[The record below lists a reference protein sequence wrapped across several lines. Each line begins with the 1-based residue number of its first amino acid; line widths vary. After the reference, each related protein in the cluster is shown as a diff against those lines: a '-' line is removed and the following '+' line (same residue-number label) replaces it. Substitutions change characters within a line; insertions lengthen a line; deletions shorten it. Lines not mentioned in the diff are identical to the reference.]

1 MSIDFLEYLRLQFP
15 WLVMPSTNPF
25 SQATPGIPKDPDEV
39 PPIIHIPGPP
49 GGIGQDVKGKQPEQP
64 NDQRTPQQKRED
76 EAMREKIERENE
88 KARKELQRMRER
100 VEREAEAQKRINRDP
115 ENLWGQTEAEKKK
128 SEVFRRLMNQKVVVV
143 PERPGTPQGGGVLK
157 AGASK
162 DDPGEKE
169 KRPSTHRW
177 REWSPEANA
186 ISEQLQN
193 IDDPERRRSI
203 LEDAVDPEKVEQGYL
218 WHVPLPHNIWDYMS
232 GGRMPA
238 GLHADKLSPE
248 ELQEKVDDP
257 DQKLSEIEMY
267 QYWEMMGRPGFDDPH
282 RLYEIDPFEVSELG
296 QDIPLR
302 KEFDP
307 DDFISDF
314 LDYKGRHY
322 IDPATRGENWRD
334 TSKRVEHLTEGAFL
348 TSRKK
353 ENPSLPYSP
362 YQAPPTS
369 KILELNELRDSQ
381 LKDYS
386 VARFF
391 EENAF
396 DRDPKT
402 GKPLDS
408 KEASG
413 MTDEAELFLRRI
425 ARGIADAGNVMTWKH
440 ITKDEEAAD
449 ALNQIWQAYQ
459 DAAANNFEWI
469 DENFDANYW
478 TSMSPSDK
486 VDLWIGGWLNNLEE
500 QVYGQGTEVEMWD
513 DERGEPAWGQD
524 RERESIVRYGKPPYD
539 TMGNI
544 SALDARWD
552 KLSEAIKDKL
562 ISLPDNELADWIRGL
577 VGSYA
582 DDPMAMAGEVE
593 WGENWVAGV
602 FKGAINR
609 EATDRLNDIIKRT
622 LPPPLS
628 GASGV
633 TEYTTTQFP
642 FSYTQ
647 EEMDKGLK
655 TATWR
660 KMSYPIAR
668 TAEVGQ
674 LFHYVTEDG
683 RHKMY
688 RITDVIEEKRWE
700 NVSKRWKEEGY
711 TSKEKLAEV
720 HRKIERMEGPHNKAR
735 WDKQS
740 DLFPEGK
747 GIWHDIGKTIVFEEA
762 TDLTDELTNLG
773 AKPKPKPQERFK
785 ALPSEESQPTDI
797 GSIPV
802 HLDEEGNVDLS
813 KAPSFKDLPP
823 ADQDPTTRVT
833 EGFTAVDTT
842 SGEIVDV
849 TPSKFI
855 LGDNTE
861 FGNLAQRRFNYRDM
875 PFFSVEHALRTW
887 ENGAF
892 NEKIYKHPLWAKPG
906 SKVQKKYYPNV
917 NEKPVSVGKLPDG
930 TQVTLPGNVNLM
942 YNLVFESMRQNPEVL
957 KRFLESSGKF
967 PAVEVPEGSF
977 WEKAFPAI
985 LEGVWKHLRE
995 VQPVVTVNVAG
1006 NREWSTPKHK
1016 EIMRKTIRAIKEVIE
1031 GKGYR
1036 MKVISGVQIGADQ
1049 MGLDIAKELGLEIGG
1064 WAPMEWI
1071 VDGRKTGKWQDP
1083 SLEQKYPGVKEFTGG
1098 PKFQDAGQR
1107 YTRRTE
1113 QNVRSAD
1120 FTIQFT
1126 LPERYNS
1133 PGARGARKY
1142 STAEGKKLYDNPDVS
1157 PNSKFLR
1164 ALRRADKNPLSYTI
1178 SPEKEVEIKAEIAR
1192 SLPGT
1197 TRYLRRQY

>member
-1 MSIDFLEYLRLQFP
+1 MSIDFLEFLRLQFP

-25 SQATPGIPKDPDEV
+25 LDPKISIGGVIKDPIPDVDVGGVIADPIPEPQPPTPGFTPLPDDMR
-39 PPIIHIPGPP
+39 P
-49 GGIGQDVKGKQPEQP
+49 GGIIADPIPEP
-64 NDQRTPQQKRED
+64 LPPTPGFTPMPPE
-76 EAMREKIERENE
+76 MR
-88 KARKELQRMRER
+88 
-100 VEREAEAQKRINRDP
+100 
-115 ENLWGQTEAEKKK
+115 
-128 SEVFRRLMNQKVVVV
+128 
-143 PERPGTPQGGGVLK
+143 GGVK
-157 AGASK
+157 VAAGAST
-162 DDPGEKE
+162 DDSGEE
-169 KRPSTHRW
+169 ERPPPLRW
-177 REWSPEANA
+177 KEWSPEGMA
-186 ISEQLQN
+186 ILEQLQN
-193 IDDPERRRSI
+193 IDDPERRRKI
-203 LEDAVDPEKVEQGYL
+203 LEDAVDPEKLEQGYL
-218 WHVPLPHNIWDYMS
+218 WNVPLPSNIWDYMS
-232 GGRMPA
+232 GGRMPS
-238 GLHADKLSPE
+238 GIYEQKLSPE
-248 ELQEKVDDP
+248 ELQEKANDP

-282 RLYEIDPFEVSELG
+282 PLHGINLVEAAELG
-296 QDIPLR
+296 QDIPLK

-322 IDPATRGENWRD
+322 IDPARRGENWRD
-334 TSKRVEHLTEGAFL
+334 KAQRIEHLSEGAFL
-348 TSRKK
+348 SSREKR
-353 ENPSLPYSP
+353 NPSLPYNQ
-362 YQAPPTS
+362 YQVPPTS
-369 KILELNELRDSQ
+369 KIPELNELRDSQ
-381 LKDYS
+381 LKDTS

-425 ARGIADAGNVMTWKH
+425 AGDIIRREGINLTRFT
-440 ITKDEEAAD
+440 TKEEDAAD
-449 ALNQIWQAYQ
+449 ALNQIWESYQ
-459 DAAANNFEWI
+459 VAAANNFEWI
-469 DENFDANYW
+469 DENFDADYW
-478 TSMSPSDK
+478 TSMSPSAK
-486 VDLWIGGWLNNLEE
+486 VDLWIGRWLNNLEE
-500 QVYGQGTEVEMWD
+500 RVYGQGTEIEMWD
-513 DERGEPAWGQD
+513 DERDEPAWGQD

-539 TMGNI
+539 TAGNI

-562 ISLPDNELADWIRGL
+562 ISLPDEGLADWLDMIVTRME
-577 VGSYA
+577 
-582 DDPMAMAGEVE
+582 DDPREMAGEVE
-593 WGENWVAGV
+593 WGEKWVDSVLGDSV
-602 FKGAINR
+602 LR
-609 EATDRLNDIIKRT
+609 EATNRLNDIIKRT

-633 TEYTTTQFP
+633 TEYTTKQFP

-720 HRKIERMEGPHNKAR
+720 HREIERMEGPHNKAR
-735 WDKQS
+735 WDQQS
-740 DLFPEGK
+740 ELFKEGK
-747 GIWHDIGKTIVFEEA
+747 GIWHDTGKTIVFEEA
-762 TDLTDELTNLG
+762 TDLTDELNNLG
-773 AKPKPKPQERFK
+773 AKRKPTSQERFR
-785 ALPSEESQPTDI
+785 ALPSEETQPTDI

-813 KAPSFKDLPP
+813 KAPSLSDLSP
-823 ADQDPTTRVT
+823 ADQDPKTSIT
-833 EGFTAVDTT
+833 EGFRAVDTT

-855 LGDNTE
+855 LSNRTE
-861 FGNLAQRRFNYRDM
+861 FGNLAQRRFNYKDK
-875 PFFSVEHALRTW
+875 PYFSVEHAFQTW
-887 ENGAF
+887 KNGAF
-892 NEKIYKHPLWAKPG
+892 NENIYKHPLWAKPG
-906 SKVQKKYYPNV
+906 TQIQEKYYPNV
-917 NEKPVSVGKLPDG
+917 NEKPVAVGKLPDG

-942 YNLVFESMRQNPEVL
+942 YDLVFDSMRQNPEVL

-967 PAVEVPEGSF
+967 SDVETHQGSF
-977 WEKAFPAI
+977 WEKAFPAV
-985 LEGVWKHLRE
+985 LDGVWKHLRE

-1006 NREWSTPKHK
+1006 NREWKTPKHK
-1016 EIMRKTIRAIKEVIE
+1016 EIMRKTLRAIKEDIE

-1036 MKVISGVQIGADQ
+1036 MKVISGVQVGADQ

-1071 VDGRKTGKWQDP
+1071 VDGRETGKWQDP

-1098 PKFQDAGQR
+1098 PKFQDARER
-1107 YTRRTE
+1107 YRARTI

-1126 LPERYNS
+1126 VPGRFES
-1133 PGARGARKY
+1133 PGARLGRNASRD
-1142 STAEGKKLYDNPDVS
+1142 EGKKLYDNPDVS
-1157 PNSKFLR
+1157 FESKFRR
-1164 ALRRADKNPLSYTI
+1164 ALRRAEKNPLSYTI
-1178 SPEKEVEIKAEIAR
+1178 SPEKEAEIKAEIAR

-1197 TRYLRRQY
+1197 TRYLRRQR